1 MVRLK
6 PVSHSEI
13 TMTSGVAGDGFAMK
27 RLVDLVDRGPQ
38 DDFFFPSAANNTIFQ
53 RRWAP
58 YHNAVPEVVEI
69 GYLGNAAWGQ
79 RITIPISRK
88 DSGDMLQW
96 ICLRLKPR
104 SWLGADLEEKIRSGT
119 WNYTDPSGA
128 WMWAASLATIAIQ
141 RVELQIGD
149 ALIDSWGGEW
159 MDVWSRIWLD
169 GNRAATWDS
178 DIYGQVPVE
187 ELHSTARP
195 GWTTVQ
201 PTEDGYVYCWLPLA
215 FLRRPQTAFPLV
227 AMGETQE
234 IRLHI
239 TLRPFTDV
247 VRRRAVPRTSP
258 TEVPLGETIGVLD
271 VTGPTPVPYE
281 VRLPTLV
288 PTFEDATVFA
298 GVAHLED
305 PLRSAYMRQ
314 ALEMIYEPITHMSF
328 DVPAKIVST
337 ACIGETISMHL
348 RLSELNGP
356 IRELCWFIRR
366 KAVWG
371 YNEWTNYG
379 ALLEDALVDT
389 IPPNTAVGLRIPRQK
404 PMLKSARLMV
414 GNAIWRDESEQ
425 WWRLEYGLEH
435 RGGVRM
441 AGGMVYGC
449 LLGDAREWHGI
460 DLQPAGTVNAS
471 RADLRLDL
479 EIIVPPEAPAGCGD
493 DANGRAWEVHV
504 FGIGLNWM
512 RFVGGL
518 AGPLFKD

>member
-1 MVRLK
+1 MA
-6 PVSHSEI
+6 
-13 TMTSGVAGDGFAMK
+13 TGDGFGMK

-38 DDFFFPSAANNTIFQ
+38 DDYFFPASANNTLFQ

-69 GYLGNAAWGQ
+69 GYLGHAAWGQ
-79 RITIPISRK
+79 RITVPLRYK
-88 DSGDMLQW
+88 DSGDLLQW

-104 SWLGADLEEKIRSGT
+104 SWLGADLEEKIRSGKWT
-119 WNYTDPSGA
+119 YTDPEKA
-128 WMWAASLATIAIQ
+128 WMWAASLGTAAIQ
-141 RVELQIGD
+141 RVELEIGD
-149 ALIDSWGGEW
+149 AVVESWGGEW
-159 MDVWSRIWLD
+159 MDIWSRIFLD
-169 GNRAATWDS
+169 GGRAATWDS

-187 ELHSTARP
+187 ELHSTGRP

-201 PTEDGYVYCWLPLA
+201 PTEDGYVYCWLPLT

-227 AMGETQE
+227 AIGETQE
-234 IRLHI
+234 VRLHI
-239 TLRPFTDV
+239 TLRPFADV
-247 VRRRAVPRTSP
+247 VRRRAIPRISP
-258 TEVPLGETIGVLD
+258 TEVPLGEVIGVQD
-271 VTGPTPVPYE
+271 ITGPTPVPYE
-281 VRLPTLV
+281 MRLPTVV
-288 PTFEDATVFA
+288 PSFEDATVFA

-314 ALEMIYEPITHMSF
+314 PLELIYEPVTHMVF
-328 DVPAKIVST
+328 DLPDKLVAS
-337 ACIGETISMHL
+337 ACETVKMQL

-356 IRELCWFIRR
+356 IREICWVIRR

-379 ALLEDALVDT
+379 ALLEDKLIET
-389 IPPNTAVGLRIPRQK
+389 IPLSVLPGLRVPRQE
-404 PMLKSARLMV
+404 PLLKSARLMV
-414 GNAIWRDESEQ
+414 GNATWRDEIEQ
-425 WWRLEYGLEH
+425 WWRVEYGLEH
-435 RGGVRM
+435 RGGVRA
-441 AGGMVYGC
+441 AGGMVYGFVF
-449 LLGDAREWHGI
+449 GDAREWCGM

-479 EIIVPPEAPAGCGD
+479 EIAVPTEAPTGCGD